1 MKLSAPVHRLKRE
14 AKLLSRQ
21 DDIPLHAALDRVAAG
36 EGFATWS
43 LLSAKL
49 SATPPAARLY
59 PQLAPGDL
67 VLVGAR
73 PGHGKTLL
81 SLGLAVEAMKA
92 GHRSTFFTLEYTAK
106 DIAGRFRAIGTDIA
120 LFDGLFAFDS
130 SDAISAGYM
139 AEKLAAAPRGT
150 LAVIDYL
157 QFLDQRRENPDLMTQ
172 VRALKAF
179 AQEKGLILVFVSQID
194 RSYDPASKPCPDIAD
209 IRLPNPLDLSLFSKA
224 CFLHDGEVRFQA
236 VN

>member
-1 MKLSAPVHRLKRE
+1 MKLSAPVHRLKRK

-21 DDIPLHAALDRVAAG
+21 DEIPLHAALDRVAAG

-73 PGHGKTLL
+73 PGHGKTLF

-92 GHRSTFFTLEYTAK
+92 GHRSVFFTLEYTAK
-106 DIAGRFRAIGTDIA
+106 DIAGRFHAIGTDIA

-130 SDAISAGYM
+130 SDAISAGYI

-157 QFLDQRRENPDLMTQ
+157 QLLDQRRENPDLMAQ
-172 VRALKAF
+172 IRALKAL
-179 AQEKGLILVFVSQID
+179 AQEKGLILAFISQID
-194 RSYDPASKPCPDIAD
+194 RAYDPASKPCPDIAD